1 MGDTIIDISMESTE
15 SARGTFRSEKQTL
28 AELKKESGNQLYK
41 IKKYHEAIA
50 FYTDAIE
57 LCPDSS
63 AYYGNRSACYM
74 MLNQYELALVD
85 ARKAVALD
93 RSFAKG
99 YIRIAKCSL
108 VLGEVTEANTA
119 FSAAR
124 KLGLTNSAI
133 LPDVQKLN
141 AIIAFHAEGKKAYL
155 AQDYTKTIFCVDRIL
170 EYVPC
175 TRFKLQKAGCLA
187 LLGRFQEAQNIAN
200 GILHIDEQNAEAFH
214 IRGWCLYYQGNIK
227 EAFSQF
233 KNALRLALNHGE
245 AMNYY
250 KKTKAFIQKME
261 EGNKAFNEGRFSK
274 AYSTYTEALKID
286 PKNNPMK
293 TKLLFNRA
301 MVCQRL
307 RRLTEAVADCTSAL
321 DVNKDYPKALLVRA
335 QCYMDLRD
343 FDKAVRDYKTAFEMD
358 GSPET
363 MRYLEDAELAL
374 KKSKHK
380 DYYRIL
386 GVERNASP
394 GEIKRAYRKK
404 ALVHHPDR
412 HVNASEAERSDEEKN
427 FKEVGEAFATLSSPE
442 RRASYDSK
450 CAEEAIEDTGSTF
463 DWNSAHQALF
473 TNQGTS
479 QFRYYSQFTFRF
491 Q

>member
-1 MGDTIIDISMESTE
+1 MEPKGNV
-15 SARGTFRSEKQTL
+15 RGTSRSEKQTL
-28 AELKKESGNQLYK
+28 AELKKEGGNQLYK
-41 IKKYHEAIA
+41 TKKYHEAIA
-50 FYTDAIE
+50 FYTNAIE

-74 MLNQYELALVD
+74 MLNQYELALLD
-85 ARKAVALD
+85 ARKSVALD
-93 RSFAKG
+93 RSFARG

-108 VLGEVTEANTA
+108 VLGEATAASTA

-124 KLGLTNSAI
+124 ELSLTNSAI

-141 AIIAFHAEGKKAYL
+141 AIIELHSEGKKAYL
-155 AQDYTKTIFCVDRIL
+155 AQDYTKTILCVERIL

-200 GILHIDEQNAEAFH
+200 DILRIDEQNAEAFH

-227 EAFSQF
+227 EALSQF

-250 KKTKAFIQKME
+250 KKTKAFILKME
-261 EGNKAFNEGRFSK
+261 EGKKAFNEGRFSK

-307 RRLTEAVADCTSAL
+307 RRLAEAVADCTSAL
-321 DVNKDYPKALLVRA
+321 DVNKAYPKALLVRA
-335 QCYMDLRD
+335 QCYMDLRA

-358 GSPET
+358 RSPDT
-363 MRYLEDAELAL
+363 MRHLEDAELAL
-374 KKSKHK
+374 QKSKHK

-386 GVERNASP
+386 GVGRKASP
-394 GEIKRAYRKK
+394 IEIKRAYRRK

-412 HVNASEAERSDEEKN
+412 HVNASEAERSKEEKS
-427 FKEVGEAFATLSSPE
+427 FKEVAEAFATLSSPE
-442 RRASYDSK
+442 RRASYDRK
-450 CAEEAIEDTGSTF
+450 CAETTEDTTGAF
-463 DWNSAHQALF
+463 NWNSVNQSLF

-479 QFRYYSQFTFRF
+479 HFRCYSQFSFHF